1 MANEQGLLKQTIF
14 AKQTSGLGVPAATG
28 GKIKRRTSAV
38 FSKMVDTYE
47 SNEIVSHQQSTG
59 ANAGIVK
66 TSGKLDG
73 LISPSTFSEQFAS
86 LLRKDNAATTPGSAI
101 ATLTVTSSGTVNDW
115 TLTRGAG
122 DFLADG
128 IKVGDVIRLTAA
140 TINVLNGGTTTGAA
154 KNILVLSITATVIIA
169 RALNG
174 TALFAQAITNCTV
187 TVMGKKTWTPIS
199 GHTNDYWTVEEWYSG
214 ISRSEVFRDCK
225 IAKADVTVPATGNAT
240 VSFDVPGLGRTEGA
254 SQYMTS
260 PTVETSTA
268 VLTAVNGVICI
279 FGGAADNTVQP
290 IPVTGIQ
297 FSIDGHIQP
306 GEAEVGTNQIGDHIR
321 GEISVSG
328 QFTAK
333 FSSTNMQQLFT
344 GQTLSTI
351 IVVLTDGA
359 ADAANFVSFVIPQVK
374 LFGDTPDDGEAK
386 EIVRTYPFT
395 AQIPSALVGGPAL
408 AHNQTII
415 SIQDSQAP

>member
-1 MANEQGLLKQTIF
+1 MANEQGLLKQTVF
-14 AKQTSGLGVPAATG
+14 AKQTSGLGVPATTG

-73 LISPSTFSEQFAS
+73 LISPGTFTEQFAS
-86 LLRKDNAATTPGSAI
+86 LLRKDAAATTAITGASLTIAASAPNW
-101 ATLTVTSSGTVNDW
+101 S
-115 TLTRGAG
+115 LTRAAG
-122 DFLADG
+122 SWLTDG
-128 IKVGDVIRLTAA
+128 MKVGDVIRLSVGTLNAA
-140 TINVLNGGTTTGAA
+140 NAS
-154 KNILVLSITATVIIA
+154 KNLLVVSITSATVMVV
-169 RALNG
+169 RPVNGVALAAEG
-174 TALFAQAITNCTV
+174 PITGCTV
-187 TVMGKKTWTPIS
+187 TVVGKKTWAPTS
-199 GHTNDYWTVEEWYSG
+199 GHTNDYWSVEEWYSG
-214 ISRSEVFRDCK
+214 LGRSELFTDCK

-240 VSFDVPGLGRTEGA
+240 VSFDVPGLNRSENTSQQISSPA
-254 SQYMTS
+254 S
-260 PTVETSTA
+260 ETSTN
-268 VLTAVNGVICI
+268 VLTAVGGLVLVN
-279 FGGAADNTVQP
+279 GAATA
-290 IPVTGIQ
+290 VTGIQ

-333 FSSTNMQQLFT
+333 FSSTTLQQLYT
-344 GQTLSTI
+344 GQTLFTI
-351 IVVLTDGA
+351 MVVLTDGNGAA
-359 ADAANFVSFVIPQVK
+359 ADFVSFTVPQCK
-374 LFGDTPDDGEAK
+374 AFGDTPDDGEAK

-395 AQIPSALVGGPAL
+395 AQIPSATVGGPAL